1 MAPIITKTLS
11 TGDADI
17 TFMTFDLERRGLS
30 AHLAEALSECDRLA
44 GLDHVARQTF
54 FVSQKADPAQL
65 EPIIEKAYGR
75 PTPVTSYVSQP
86 PAEGHAVSCEMWAFS
101 SQAQLKRAQHVTS
114 ASMRTAKWGFV
125 GGMATAEGESPGRG
139 VHRILN
145 EARRELC
152 PAGLA
157 FEQMVRTWYYIGD
170 ILGAGEE
177 ESRYD
182 QFNASR
188 NEFYRDMWPDLCRS
202 PASTGIG
209 MTTHRVAFEGLLI
222 SPEGDRAQISW
233 IDNPLQTPPFLYKSQ
248 AAPESNPS
256 FSRAAAVG
264 LADSVLLFISG
275 TASIRGSDVVHP
287 GDAAA
292 QTETTIENIA
302 ALIHGGTPRD
312 MHQVRVY
319 VKRLEDFEVVRD
331 CCRAHLPDVPCAYL
345 IADVC
350 RAECLVEIE
359 GVAAF
364 KDDKEKG

>member
-1 MAPIITKTLS
+1 VAPIITKTLT

-17 TFMTFDLERRGLS
+17 TFMTFDLEGRGLW

-54 FVSQKADPAQL
+54 FVSQRADPAELAQV
-65 EPIIEKAYGR
+65 IEKAYGR

-101 SQAQLKRAQHVTS
+101 SPAQLKRAQYVTS

-125 GGMATAEGESPGRG
+125 GGLATAESESPGRG
-139 VHRILN
+139 VHRILS
-145 EARRELC
+145 EARDELC
-152 PAGLA
+152 LAGLA

-182 QFNASR
+182 QFNAAR

-209 MTTHRVAFEGLLI
+209 MNTHRIAFEGLLV
-222 SPEGDRAQISW
+222 SPESDRAQISW
-233 IDNPLQTPPFLYKSQ
+233 IDNPLQTPPFLYESQ
-248 AAPESNPS
+248 ADPDSNPS

-264 LADSVLLFISG
+264 LADTVLLFISG

-287 GDAAA
+287 DDAAA
-292 QTETTIENIA
+292 QTEATVENIA
-302 ALIHGGTPRD
+302 ALIAGGTLDD
-312 MHQVRVY
+312 MQQLRIY
-319 VKRLEDFEVVRD
+319 IKRPKDLERVRD